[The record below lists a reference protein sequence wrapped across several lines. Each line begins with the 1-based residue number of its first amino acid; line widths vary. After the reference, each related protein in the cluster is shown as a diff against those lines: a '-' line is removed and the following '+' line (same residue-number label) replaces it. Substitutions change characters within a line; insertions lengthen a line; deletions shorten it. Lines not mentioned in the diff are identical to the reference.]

1 MSEKKKSQG
10 LKTMK
15 GFVFLMPSMQSSG
28 NATSIRN
35 LQMKLKLLKDT
46 G

>member
-1 MSEKKKSQG
+1 
-10 LKTMK
+10 MK
-15 GFVFLMPSMQSSG
+15 VFVSLMPSMQSSG

-35 LQMKLKLLKDT
+35 LHMKLKLLKDT